1 MCSFQVWRRRNARQN
16 IRGGGFL
23 GLCQRAQW
31 LATLLGTGKPADSRR
46 VSRVRR
52 LHADRKQ
59 WFRRHLRFCA
69 ARREDRNEIAGGA
82 ASGITATTERGPL
95 FGGQVGYNYQLANV
109 PLIGHAVVGIEAD
122 SD

>member
-1 MCSFQVWRRRNARQN
+1 M
-16 IRGGGFL
+16 
-23 GLCQRAQW
+23 
-31 LATLLGTGKPADSRR
+31 
-46 VSRVRR
+46 R
-52 LHADRKQ
+52 LP
-59 WFRRHLRFCA
+59 
-69 ARREDRNEIAGGA
+69 GGA